1 MILIHAYCLIIHV
14 IFVGFWQKNTLSRND
29 FPQFRKYLFRLQR
42 SHSNRISSV
51 SLSQYQKLMNMPTR
65 AAIKKIRD
73 TNMKR
78 GDREIPRLASLQ
90 NFSTRIA
97 AFTWKFHKCRRD
109 SVSKLETRNSVWNKY
124 VRIAL
129 KMADRRGNRILLS

>member
-1 MILIHAYCLIIHV
+1 M
-14 IFVGFWQKNTLSRND
+14 GFWQKNTLSRND

-73 TNMKR
+73 TNVKR

-97 AFTWKFHKCRRD
+97 AFT
-109 SVSKLETRNSVWNKY
+109 
-124 VRIAL
+124 
-129 KMADRRGNRILLS
+129 